1 MFLPPLQRYNSDEK
15 FQFSFEDEL
24 SEQFDDTNV
33 ENDISMKYPNGGEL
47 LNEQLKEAEI
57 SQELREQNVPDGSR
71 KNGIE
76 CNHSRNRAVIQTLAS
91 INWKIDDEAVQC
103 ACSNLSSRGH
113 LYDETRPKF
122 SGGTGTDDLTFS
134 RIRGNI
140 RDEIGAF
147 RSSDRNRSGGFQ
159 FRDSFLV

>member
-1 MFLPPLQRYNSDEK
+1 MFLPPLQRYNSNEK

-24 SEQFDDTNV
+24 PEQFDDINITDEIHTEYSNSS
-33 ENDISMKYPNGGEL
+33 IKQSK
-47 LNEQLKEAEI
+47 KAEI
-57 SQELREQNVPDGSR
+57 SQELREQNVPNRSR

-91 INWKIDDEAVQC
+91 INWKVDDETVQC
-103 ACSNLSSRGH
+103 SCSNLSSRGH

-122 SGGTGTDDLTFS
+122 ISGNDRADNLTFS
-134 RIRGNI
+134 RIGGNI

-147 RSSDRNRSGGFQ
+147 RSSDRNRGGGFQ
-159 FRDSFLV
+159 FRDSFFV

>member
-1 MFLPPLQRYNSDEK
+1 MFLPPLQRYNSNEK
-15 FQFSFEDEL
+15 FQFSYEDEL
-24 SEQFDDTNV
+24 SDNTNDV
-33 ENDISMKYPNGGEL
+33 DNQNDQ
-47 LNEQLKEAEI
+47 QLKEAEI